1 MILSKNQLIK
11 VKCKINKN
19 LNLHLENFLYNP
31 ALNLKNKGTVML
43 EGIIRDSMT
52 KQATKTLR
60 RDGYLIAN
68 IYGKGLENISAA
80 FKRNDFIKFLRNK
93 ETLAFDVNLGGNI
106 VKVVVQEY
114 QKCPLTS
121 ELLHVDLMVAQAD
134 LKTAYKIPVK
144 TTGIAK
150 GLKNKGLLM
159 IHTKRVP
166 VRCTL
171 ENLPNSI
178 TLDVTN
184 LDTGDNILI
193 RDLTL
198 PDSLECFLDPRVPV
212 VGIIKA
218 K

>member
-1 MILSKNQLIK
+1 
-11 VKCKINKN
+11 
-19 LNLHLENFLYNP
+19 
-31 ALNLKNKGTVML
+31 ML

-68 IYGKGLENISAA
+68 IYGKGLENVSAA
-80 FKRNDFIKFLRNK
+80 FKRNTFTKFLRTK
-93 ETLAFDVNLGGNI
+93 ETLAFDVNLDGKI
-106 VKVVVQEY
+106 LKVVVQEY

-121 ELLHVDLMVAQAD
+121 ELLHVDLMVAQSGV
-134 LKTAYKIPVK
+134 LTSYKIPVK

-159 IHTKRVP
+159 VHTKRVP
-166 VRCTL
+166 VKCTY
-171 ENLPNSI
+171 EDLPNSI
-178 TLDVTN
+178 TLEVSQ
-184 LDTGDNILI
+184 LDTGDNILV
-193 RDLTL
+193 RDLNL
-198 PDSLECFLDPRVPV
+198 PANVECFLDPRVPI

>member
-1 MILSKNQLIK
+1 
-11 VKCKINKN
+11 
-19 LNLHLENFLYNP
+19 
-31 ALNLKNKGTVML
+31 ML
-43 EGIIRDSMT
+43 EGIVRDSIT
-52 KQATKTLR
+52 KPAVKALR
-60 RDGYLIAN
+60 KEGYLIAN

-80 FKRNDFIKFLRNK
+80 FKRNEYIKFLKNK
-93 ETLAFDVNLGGNI
+93 TTLAFDIKVDGKVLS
-106 VKVVVQEY
+106 VVVREY
-114 QKCPLTS
+114 QKCPITS
-121 ELLHVDLMVAQAD
+121 DLLHVDLMVAQAG

-198 PDSLECFLDPRVPV
+198 SDSLECFLDPRVPV

>member
-1 MILSKNQLIK
+1 
-11 VKCKINKN
+11 
-19 LNLHLENFLYNP
+19 
-31 ALNLKNKGTVML
+31 ML

-60 RDGYLIAN
+60 RNGYLIAN
-68 IYGKGLENISAA
+68 IYGKGLENVAGA
-80 FKRNDFIKFLRNK
+80 FKRNEFIKFLKNK
-93 ETLAFDVNLGGNI
+93 ETLAFDVKLGGAVI
-106 VKVVVQEY
+106 KVVVQEY

-121 ELLHVDLMVAQAD
+121 ELLHVDLMVAQVGVF
-134 LKTAYKIPVK
+134 TSYKIPVK

-166 VRCTL
+166 VKCTY
-171 ENLPNSI
+171 ENLPNNI

-184 LDTGDNILI
+184 LDTGNNILI
-193 RDLTL
+193 RDLKL
-198 PDSLECFLDPRVPV
+198 PEELTCYLDPRVPV